1 MIRYILI
8 LIYFL
13 IVETAIIYTINTGR
27 KKLDTKKFVNLF
39 LSIRVA
45 KIILSFTFIGIYSLV
60 VKTDIKNFAL
70 VFVLFHLCSTGFETW
85 YFIRTEKRIKG
96 KKEK

>member
-1 MIRYILI
+1 MAKYILI

-27 KKLDTKKFVNLF
+27 KKLDAKKFVNLF

-45 KIILSFTFIGIYSLV
+45 KIILSLTFIGIYSLV
-60 VKTDIKNFAL
+60 AKTNIKSFAL
-70 VFVLFHLCSTGFETW
+70 VFLLFHLCSTGFETW
-85 YFIRTEKRIKG
+85 YFLRTEKRIKEKKG
-96 KKEK
+96 K